1 MGRFQP
7 KGQVTERMIPMELLD
22 TKSLMKHLHIGTRE
36 ELLQYMFDPAHQ
48 GERIVKEF
56 LVLLAYFKGGG
67 EAHEKA

>member
-1 MGRFQP
+1 
-7 KGQVTERMIPMELLD
+7 MELLD